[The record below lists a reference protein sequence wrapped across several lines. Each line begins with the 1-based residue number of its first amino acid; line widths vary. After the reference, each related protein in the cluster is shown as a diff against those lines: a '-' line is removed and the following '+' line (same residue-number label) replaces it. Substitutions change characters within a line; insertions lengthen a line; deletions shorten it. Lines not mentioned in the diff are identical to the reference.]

1 MRNLAVVNPPHV
13 VDIATF
19 EPAMTPT
26 NNRGVMS
33 DQELED
39 GTDPS
44 LPDLSIVTPRETTL
58 TDRWISTT
66 QRMTDDNLHLQGYRV
81 KRQVMVLLT
90 RY

>member
-1 MRNLAVVNPPHV
+1 MHRVMRNLAVVNPPHV

-66 QRMTDDNLHLQGYRV
+66 HILHATSTF
-81 KRQVMVLLT
+81 KDT
-90 RY
+90 E